1 MSAKIRDALRA
12 SIDQQVA
19 DFVDASCAVIQA
31 GVTANDAL
39 SQAVN
44 RSALDRIAQ
53 LEQKIKELESAF
65 AEKQSVSEDDKY
77 ALTKAKL
84 VRLMKDMGYF
94 NG

>member
-12 SIDQQVA
+12 SIDQKVA

-31 GVTANDAL
+31 AIMANDTL
-39 SQAVN
+39 NQAVN
-44 RSALDRIAQ
+44 RSALDRITQ
-53 LEQKIKELESAF
+53 LEQRIKELESAL
-65 AEKQSVSEDDKY
+65 AEKRNANDEDKY